1 MACVD
6 RCVSKYMQAQKVVEQ
21 TLQKHEELLKKQE
34 EAGLNMNPQ
43 GNKFGPGTR

>member
-21 TLQKHEELLKKQE
+21 TLQKHEELLRKQE
-34 EAGLNMNPQ
+34 ELGLKMNPQ